1 MLDSLTN
8 RLTGILDRLRGF
20 GRLTEENIQE
30 ALREVRVALLEADV
44 NFKVVKGFIDR
55 VRVKAVGQDV
65 LQSLTPGQQVVKVV
79 RDELVELLGG
89 SAHRLAMA
97 PHPPT
102 VVMLVGLQGS
112 GKTTSAAKLARH
124 FQKQGQHPLLAAAD
138 VYRPAAVDQL
148 KTLGAQLGIP
158 VVGEATQRPVEICA
172 AARDEAARRGLSP
185 LILDTAGRLHIDEE
199 MLEELRAIKRA
210 VGPHHVLLVVD
221 AMTGQDAVTV
231 AEKFNAA
238 IGIDAVVLT
247 KMDGDARGGAALS
260 VRQVTGRPIAFVG
273 VGEKTEALEPFHP
286 DRLAQRILGMGDV
299 LSLVEKAQATV
310 DAGQAEA
317 LAQKIH
323 DDTFTLEDFATQLR
337 QLRSMGPLGQLM
349 DMVPFFKGARGLPK
363 EMTGEEQELDRYT
376 AIIGSMTP
384 HERREPSVINGSR
397 RARIARGSGTNVSDV
412 NRLLKQYGQLRKMM
426 KGLKN
431 MEGRMG
437 KFKGA
442 LPFLADLMRQM
453 PIPLALDFLEVSS
466 YGEATESS
474 GVVRILK
481 DLAKPIEG
489 RDVVVVEDIL
499 DTGHTLAYVIEHLR
513 SKQPASVR
521 LCTLLDKP
529 ARRIVPIQIDYRGFE
544 IPDKFVVGYGL
555 DYAERYRNLPFI
567 GVLKPEV
574 YRGEP

>member
-112 GKTTSAAKLARH
+112 GKTTSAAKLARY

-158 VVGEATQRPVEICA
+158 VVGEATQRPVDICA

-199 MLEELRAIKRA
+199 MLEELRVIKRA
-210 VGPHHVLLVVD
+210 VGPHHVLLVLD

-238 IGIDAVVLT
+238 IGIDAVILT

-317 LAQKIH
+317 LAQKIR
-323 DDTFTLEDFATQLR
+323 DDTFTLEDFATQLK

-349 DMVPFFKGARGLPK
+349 DMVPFFKGAKGLPK
-363 EMTGEEQELDRYT
+363 EMTGEEQELDRYG
-376 AIIGSMTP
+376 AIIASMTS

-397 RARIARGSGTNVSDV
+397 RARIARGSGTSVSDV
-412 NRLLKQYGQLRKMM
+412 NRLLKQYAQLRKMM
-426 KGLKN
+426 KGLKT

-442 LPFLADLMRQM
+442 LPFLPR
-453 PIPLALDFLEVSS
+453 
-466 YGEATESS
+466 
-474 GVVRILK
+474 
-481 DLAKPIEG
+481 
-489 RDVVVVEDIL
+489 
-499 DTGHTLAYVIEHLR
+499 
-513 SKQPASVR
+513 
-521 LCTLLDKP
+521 
-529 ARRIVPIQIDYRGFE
+529 
-544 IPDKFVVGYGL
+544 
-555 DYAERYRNLPFI
+555 
-567 GVLKPEV
+567 
-574 YRGEP
+574 

>member
-158 VVGEATQRPVEICA
+158 VVGEATQRPVDICA

-199 MLEELRAIKRA
+199 MLEELRVIKRA
-210 VGPHHVLLVVD
+210 VGPHHVLLVLD

-317 LAQKIH
+317 LAQKIR
-323 DDTFTLEDFATQLR
+323 DDTFTLEDFAAQLK

-349 DMVPFFKGARGLPK
+349 DMVPFFKGAKGLPK
-363 EMTGEEQELDRYT
+363 EMKGEEQELDRYG
-376 AIIGSMTP
+376 AIIASMTP

-397 RARIARGSGTNVSDV
+397 RARIARGSGTSVSDV
-412 NRLLKQYGQLRKMM
+412 NRLLKQYAQLRKMM

-442 LPFLADLMRQM
+442 LPFM
-453 PIPLALDFLEVSS
+453 P
-466 YGEATESS
+466 
-474 GVVRILK
+474 R
-481 DLAKPIEG
+481 
-489 RDVVVVEDIL
+489 
-499 DTGHTLAYVIEHLR
+499 
-513 SKQPASVR
+513 
-521 LCTLLDKP
+521 
-529 ARRIVPIQIDYRGFE
+529 
-544 IPDKFVVGYGL
+544 
-555 DYAERYRNLPFI
+555 
-567 GVLKPEV
+567 
-574 YRGEP
+574 

>member
-185 LILDTAGRLHIDEE
+185 LILDTAGRLHIDEA

-310 DAGQAEA
+310 DAGQAEV
-317 LAQKIH
+317 LAQKIR

-412 NRLLKQYGQLRKMM
+412 NRLLKQYAQLRKMM

-442 LPFLADLMRQM
+442 LPFLPR
-453 PIPLALDFLEVSS
+453 
-466 YGEATESS
+466 
-474 GVVRILK
+474 
-481 DLAKPIEG
+481 
-489 RDVVVVEDIL
+489 
-499 DTGHTLAYVIEHLR
+499 
-513 SKQPASVR
+513 
-521 LCTLLDKP
+521 
-529 ARRIVPIQIDYRGFE
+529 
-544 IPDKFVVGYGL
+544 
-555 DYAERYRNLPFI
+555 
-567 GVLKPEV
+567 
-574 YRGEP
+574 

>member
-44 NFKVVKGFIDR
+44 NFKVVKAFIDR

-112 GKTTSAAKLARH
+112 GKTTTVAKLARH
-124 FQKQGQHPLLAAAD
+124 FQKQGQHPMLAAAD
-138 VYRPAAVDQL
+138 VYRPAAVEQL
-148 KTLGAQLGIP
+148 TALGAQLGVP
-158 VVGEATQRPVEICA
+158 VVGDATQRPVDICA

-238 IGIDAVVLT
+238 IGIDAVILT

-317 LAQKIH
+317 LAQKIR
-323 DDTFTLEDFATQLR
+323 DDAFTLEDFAAQLK

-349 DMVPFFKGARGLPK
+349 DMVPFFKGKGLPK
-363 EMTGEEQELDRYT
+363 EMSGEEQELDRYG
-376 AIIGSMTP
+376 AIIASMTP
-384 HERREPSVINGSR
+384 RERREPSVINGSR
-397 RARIARGSGTNVSDV
+397 RARIARGSGTSVSDV
-412 NRLLKQYGQLRKMM
+412 NRLLKQYAQLRKMM

-437 KFKGA
+437 KLKGA
-442 LPFLADLMRQM
+442 LPFLPR
-453 PIPLALDFLEVSS
+453 
-466 YGEATESS
+466 
-474 GVVRILK
+474 
-481 DLAKPIEG
+481 
-489 RDVVVVEDIL
+489 
-499 DTGHTLAYVIEHLR
+499 
-513 SKQPASVR
+513 
-521 LCTLLDKP
+521 
-529 ARRIVPIQIDYRGFE
+529 
-544 IPDKFVVGYGL
+544 
-555 DYAERYRNLPFI
+555 
-567 GVLKPEV
+567 
-574 YRGEP
+574 